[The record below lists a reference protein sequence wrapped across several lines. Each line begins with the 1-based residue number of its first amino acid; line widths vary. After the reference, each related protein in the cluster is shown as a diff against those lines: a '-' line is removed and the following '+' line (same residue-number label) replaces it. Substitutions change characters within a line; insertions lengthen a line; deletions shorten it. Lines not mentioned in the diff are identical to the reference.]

1 MNFGIG
7 NVVLIIGIICL
18 VYGIVVL
25 VLWGNE
31 NVSTERYETLDAM
44 STPALILAVFG
55 FFDILIGAEN
65 LGIESSAEF
74 LVRQKL

>member
-1 MNFGIG
+1 MNFEIG

-31 NVSTERYETLDAM
+31 SVSTERYETLDAM